1 MDNKHIVMMNIIF
14 NAVLGTAVFFC
25 GLGFYKTNVVAIS
38 VLLMLQNFFF
48 AFFQTVNNVI
58 PTEMIGDTVDYME
71 WKTGK
76 RNEGVSFSVLT
87 FVGKL
92 TGSLSTSIG
101 TALLPLIGLTFTKD
115 TVGNSVA
122 VKGEHTD
129 LWIWALFVLIPK
141 LLGLITLIPY
151 AFYNLNGE
159 KLKQIREDLKSRR
172 EEKAK
177 VQAIGGNENE

>member
-115 TVGNSVA
+115 AVGNSVA

-129 LWIWALFVLIPK
+129 LWIWALFILIPK

-159 KLKQIREDLKSRR
+159 KLKQIREDLKNRR

-177 VQAIGGNENE
+177 VQTMGGNENE